1 MVFEYMNHDLTGLL
15 DTQGVKLNPAQ
26 IKCYMK
32 QLLEG
37 VCYMHKNKI
46 LHRDIKGA
54 LAALRLPWLPCPAP
68 AAVLPGS
75 RSHGFVARVGAGSN
89 LLLDNSG
96 MLKIADWGLARSWT
110 EARKQ
115 YTNKVIT
122 LWYRCPELLLGTCDY
137 GPPVDVWSVG

>member
-54 LAALRLPWLPCPAP
+54 LAALRLPWLPPGCL
-68 AAVLPGS
+68 VLPRRPFLPVLVLMVSS
-75 RSHGFVARVGAGSN
+75 RV
-89 LLLDNSG
+89 SG
-96 MLKIADWGLARSWT
+96 QGQICCW
-110 EARKQ
+110 
-115 YTNKVIT
+115 IT
-122 LWYRCPELLLGTCDY
+122 QGC
-137 GPPVDVWSVG
+137 

>member
-54 LAALRLPWLPCPAP
+54 LAALRLPWLPPGCL
-68 AAVLPGS
+68 VLPRRRLEQPCRWAS
-75 RSHGFVARVGAGSN
+75 QVSFFFYCSSN
-89 LLLDNSG
+89 HTAC
-96 MLKIADWGLARSWT
+96 KT
-110 EARKQ
+110 
-115 YTNKVIT
+115 
-122 LWYRCPELLLGTCDY
+122 RCCG
-137 GPPVDVWSVG
+137 